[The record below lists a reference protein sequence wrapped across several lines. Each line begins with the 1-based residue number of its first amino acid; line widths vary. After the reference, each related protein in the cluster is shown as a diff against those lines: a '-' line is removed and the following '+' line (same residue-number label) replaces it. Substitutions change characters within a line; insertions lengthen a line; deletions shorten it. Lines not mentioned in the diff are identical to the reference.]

1 MADYV
6 PPSDFDNDPNNYY
19 PSDYR
24 ILNCW
29 ECFEAQGKICTDY
42 GHNSLHHHT
51 KSSNPGNAF
60 CCKPDANDGYCKNGH
75 TYDHEGVENDITVQ
89 CSPQSFGATNEFE
102 NVLTGNRN
110 H

>member
-29 ECFEAQGKICTDY
+29 ECFEAQGKICTDF

-75 TYDHEGVENDITVQ
+75 TYDHEGVENDITV
-89 CSPQSFGATNEFE
+89 
-102 NVLTGNRN
+102 
-110 H
+110 